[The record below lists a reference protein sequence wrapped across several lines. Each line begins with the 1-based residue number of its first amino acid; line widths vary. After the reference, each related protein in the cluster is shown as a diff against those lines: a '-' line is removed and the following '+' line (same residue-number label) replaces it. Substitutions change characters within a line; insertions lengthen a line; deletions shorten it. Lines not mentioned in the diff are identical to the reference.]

1 MKYQFDSGSI
11 GRCQVE
17 LRAAGKH
24 GFAVPKIFEITCL
37 QSPAKPVYT
46 FGFTDNLVI
55 GMTPREFTNATL
67 CRIVIAQFLL
77 FIACD
82 HDGTTQAL
90 DTSIPPFEGPVMNP
104 EGMSLTFFPG
114 CMRRA
119 VQCVRPSMQTRRRSQ
134 ARRRT
139 TTKTPIAPLAITH
152 LYWTST
158 SYANALA
165 STPLS
170 RGACSIAAI
179 APAVCAVAA
188 GIAAA
193 FAAGAAPPR
202 SAP

>member
-1 MKYQFDSGSI
+1 MPG
-11 GRCQVE
+11 E

-90 DTSIPPFEGPVMNP
+90 DTSIPPFEGP
-104 EGMSLTFFPG
+104 
-114 CMRRA
+114 
-119 VQCVRPSMQTRRRSQ
+119 
-134 ARRRT
+134 
-139 TTKTPIAPLAITH
+139 
-152 LYWTST
+152 
-158 SYANALA
+158 
-165 STPLS
+165 
-170 RGACSIAAI
+170 
-179 APAVCAVAA
+179 
-188 GIAAA
+188 
-193 FAAGAAPPR
+193 PR
-202 SAP
+202 IQKE